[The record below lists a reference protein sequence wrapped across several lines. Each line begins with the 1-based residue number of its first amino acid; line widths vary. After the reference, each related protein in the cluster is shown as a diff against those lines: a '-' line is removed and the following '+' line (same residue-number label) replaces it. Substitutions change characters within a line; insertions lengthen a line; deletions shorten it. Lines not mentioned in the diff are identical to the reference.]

1 MASKAVAAQRIDWA
15 VKLLTE
21 CRSATAVISELAERE
36 GISRRQAQN
45 IVGKAHGILV
55 DDLEEAGLD
64 RRELVAQLHH
74 ALMESLSKALQSN
87 QPAAALAACRAIAD
101 LFQLP
106 PVHRRP

>member
-1 MASKAVAAQRIDWA
+1 MASRTVTAQRIDWA
-15 VKLLTE
+15 VKRLAE
-21 CRSATAVISELAERE
+21 CRSTTAVIAELAESE

-55 DDLEEAGLD
+55 DDLEQAGLD

-87 QPAAALAACRAIAD
+87 QPAAAVSACRAIAD
-101 LFQLP
+101 IFQLA
-106 PVHRRP
+106 PVPRRP